1 MLISCVNI
9 QGNDALAGEWRRF
22 TVEFPS
28 NRLFRSTL
36 RLKYV
41 QIFGQK
47 SPIDLFAPLAD
58 VVELRLVNS
67 LTVLKFYGNSLFSPF
82 PNNVQTIEMVM
93 PENLDLFIT
102 NLYTQTTSIEMEYRF
117 TTYTGVLLN
126 HKEANV
132 EFVFTMG
139 I

>member
-22 TVEFPS
+22 RVEFPS

-41 QIFGQK
+41 QVFGEK
-47 SPIDLFAPLAD
+47 TIDLFAPLAQ
-58 VVELRLVNS
+58 VVELRLLNS
-67 LTVLKFYGNSLFSPF
+67 PTILKFFGYSRFLPF
-82 PNNVQTIEMVM
+82 PNNIQTIEMIV
-93 PENLDLFIT
+93 PEQVDLFIT
-102 NLYTQTTSIEMEYRF
+102 YLYTQTTSIELEYRF
-117 TTYTGVLLN
+117 TTPNDVLLN

-132 EFVFTMG
+132 DFVFSMG